1 LITLL
6 FLILCGSYFIL
17 LAAVTIGLN
26 RLHGAEHDYLPTISI
41 VIAARNEEKRISDC
55 LESLENIDY
64 PADKFEVIVVDD
76 HSADRTAALVGAVCR
91 KYTNWSLIRLHQKSD
106 QLRGKKNALQ
116 NGIEKAGGEIIFT
129 TDADCRVPPEWL
141 RAMARYFRPDVS
153 MVLGYSP
160 LIKEKRPYYR
170 LLQFDNLFSAIA
182 GAAPA
187 KLGFPFTSVG
197 RNLAYRKTDYETTGG
212 FLALK
217 KFRSGDDI
225 HLTKR
230 FHHQNGG
237 RIDYCADPD
246 TFVHTMIPSSVRE
259 VIQQQMRKNSKTFQ
273 LSLPNIIVMLAIF
286 LLYLLFFSLPL
297 MLPGILLLWLVV
309 IFIKFAVEYVI
320 LRKAARIFEQSDLI
334 PFIPLMQIIYP
345 LYIITFS
352 LLGSFQFYQWK
363 K

>member
-1 LITLL
+1 LLTLL
-6 FLILCGSYFIL
+6 FLILSGCYFVM
-17 LAAVTIGLN
+17 LAAVAIGLN
-26 RLHGAEHDYLPTISI
+26 RLHSAAYDYLPTISI
-41 VIAARNEEKRISDC
+41 VIAARNEEKRISAC
-55 LESLENIDY
+55 LESLERIDY

-76 HSADRTAALVGAVCR
+76 NSADQTAALVGAVCR

-116 NGIEKAGGEIIFT
+116 NGIEKAEGELIFT
-129 TDADCRVPPEWL
+129 TDADCRVPAGWL
-141 RAMARYFRPDVS
+141 RAMVRYFAPDVS

-160 LIKEKRPYYR
+160 LIKEKRSYYR

-182 GAAPA
+182 AAAPT
-187 KLGFPFTSVG
+187 KLGYPFTSVG
-197 RNLAYRKTDYETTGG
+197 RNMAYRKTAYETAGG

-237 RIDYCADPD
+237 RIDYCADPE
-246 TFVHTMIPSSVRE
+246 TFVQTMMPSSRRE

-273 LSLPNIIVMLAIF
+273 LSLPNIIVMLALF

-297 MLPGILLLWLVV
+297 FLPGNLLLWLVV
-309 IFIKFAVEYVI
+309 ILIKLGAEYVI
-320 LRKAARIFEQSDLI
+320 LRKAARIFKQTDLI

-352 LLGSFQFYQWK
+352 LLGSFQLYQWK
-363 K
+363 N